1 MEENVVI
8 AEEEFTFK
16 KFFNLIKKSGKRIL
30 VYAIIFAIIGACLAA
45 IVGVCT
51 IDDKVYTT
59 TVEYTH
65 AGIEKG
71 LAPDGNVLDYNLIKS
86 SVVIN
91 AALKD
96 MGYDDDTVSSL
107 SAAVED
113 AITVAPYVSD
123 AIAQKIAEDPTFEY
137 TPTRY
142 VIGIRN
148 NSVKGI
154 KSSAYATLLNKVV
167 EKYRDYFKTTYKYE
181 VEFTDVIGANALST
195 TTDYFDLIYLYD
207 SQLNALRSSLRALPD
222 SYATVNAKLMAK
234 IDILDKYVSSLENY
248 ILTHNVQK
256 QGAALSL
263 IDNIANRKKECEIKS
278 EAYANQITALT
289 ATIAAYNQQFETIII
304 GGSADKITVTG
315 GDPAV
320 YNSLVTKKDTIV
332 SLQAECDRDAKIL
345 AQKSVLVPSTPC
357 TDTDRAYVDQRFGEV
372 YSYYSVAVADMNEEL
387 AQYTERYVM
396 NNGVRTVSPA
406 STAASMGWV
415 AVFATLIVTVV
426 VGIAAAIIVTSVKT
440 KKKN

>member
-96 MGYDDDTVSSL
+96 MGYDDATVSSL

-123 AIAQKIAEDPTFEY
+123 AIAKKIAADPSFEY

-154 KSSAYATLLNKVV
+154 KSSSYATLLNKMV
-167 EKYRDYFKTTYKYE
+167 EKYREYFKTTYKYE
-181 VEFTDVIGANALST
+181 LVFTEGIGSNALST

-207 SQLNALRSSLRALPD
+207 SQLNAFRSSLKALPD

-256 QGAALSL
+256 EGATQLLS
-263 IDNIANRKKECEIKS
+263 DNIANRKKECEIKS
-278 EAYANQITALT
+278 DAYANQITALT
-289 ATIAAYNQQFETIII
+289 ATIAAYNQQFETIIV
-304 GGSADKITVTG
+304 GGSADKIITG
-315 GDPAV
+315 GDPTV

-345 AQKSVLVPSTPC
+345 AQKSVLVPTTPC
-357 TDTDRAYVDQRFGEV
+357 TDNDRSYVNQRFGEV
-372 YSYYSVAVADMNEEL
+372 YSYYSLAVADMNEEL
-387 AQYTERYVM
+387 AQHTERYVM
-396 NNGVRTVSPA
+396 NNGVRTVNPA
-406 STAASMGWV
+406 STAASMGWIT
-415 AVFATLIVTVV
+415 VFATLIVTVV